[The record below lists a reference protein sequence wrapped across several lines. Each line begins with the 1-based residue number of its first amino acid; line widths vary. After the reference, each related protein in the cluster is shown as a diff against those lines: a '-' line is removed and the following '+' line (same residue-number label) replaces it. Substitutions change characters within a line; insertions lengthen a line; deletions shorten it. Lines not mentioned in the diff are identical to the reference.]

1 MKLIDICGLAIIPA
15 KTDSTRLKK
24 KNLRVIAGKT
34 LVEHAMD
41 YALNSEL
48 IKYIIVTSE
57 SDEVREILRKM
68 DDWPVLWAQG
78 LVLLYDRKRSYMG
91 EREVADVYVN
101 VLDEMMGYGDEDILD
116 EISHVIGIQPDHP
129 DRQTTADE
137 LLEYAVVNK
146 YDDLVTVDSSGT
158 RNGAVRVT
166 KKELVESGMMSR
178 RIGSY
183 LDDCTNIHSEEDLK
197 QAEENIESRK

>member
-1 MKLIDICGLAIIPA
+1 MKLINISALAIIPA

-24 KNLRVIAGKT
+24 KNLRVITGKT
-34 LVEHAMD
+34 LVEHAID
-41 YALNSEL
+41 YAKNSEL
-48 IKYIIVTSE
+48 IKYIIVTTE
-57 SDEVREILRKM
+57 SDEVREIVKKY
-68 DDWPVLWAQG
+68 DN
-78 LVLLYDRKRSYMG
+78 VLLYDRKRSYMG

-101 VLDEMMGYGDEDILD
+101 VLQNDLHTYGDEDILD
-116 EISHVIGIQPDHP
+116 KISHIVGVQPDHP

-166 KKELVESGMMSR
+166 KKELVHSGTMSR
-178 RIGSY
+178 RVGSY

-197 QAEENIESRK
+197 QAEKNIESRK

>member
-1 MKLIDICGLAIIPA
+1 MKLIDICGLAISPA

-34 LVEHAMD
+34 LVEHALD
-41 YALNSEL
+41 YAENSDL
-48 IKYIIVTSE
+48 IKYIVVTTE
-57 SDEVREILRKM
+57 SDEVRELTEKYEN
-68 DDWPVLWAQG
+68 VL
-78 LVLLYDRKRSYMG
+78 VFDRDESYMG

-101 VLDEMMGYGDEDILD
+101 VVHEIKHSFPNILE
-116 EISHVIGIQPDHP
+116 EISHVVGVQPDHP

-158 RNGAVRVT
+158 RNGAIRVT
-166 KKELVESGMMSR
+166 KKEFVESGMMSR
-178 RIGSY
+178 RELS
-183 LDDCTNIHSEEDLK
+183 
-197 QAEENIESRK
+197 

>member
-1 MKLIDICGLAIIPA
+1 MKLIDISALAIIPA

-34 LVEHAMD
+34 LVEHAID
-41 YALNSEL
+41 YAKNSEL

-57 SDEVREILRKM
+57 SDEVWKLTQKY
-68 DDWPVLWAQG
+68 DDIIFYGRVP
-78 LVLLYDRKRSYMG
+78 SYMG

-101 VLDEMMGYGDEDILD
+101 VVQNDILQD
-116 EISHVIGIQPDHP
+116 YDNQKIIDDISHVIGIQPDHP

-137 LLEYAVVNK
+137 LLKYAVVNK

-166 KKELVESGMMSR
+166 KKKLVHHGTMSR
-178 RIGSY
+178 RVGSY

-197 QAEENIESRK
+197 QAEKNIESRK

>member
-1 MKLIDICGLAIIPA
+1 MKLIDVYAVAIIPA

-34 LVEHAMD
+34 LVEHAID
-41 YALNSEL
+41 YAKSSEL
-48 IKYIIVTSE
+48 IKYIIVTTE
-57 SDEVREILRKM
+57 SDEVREIVRKY
-68 DDWPVLWAQG
+68 DN
-78 LVLLYDRKRSYMG
+78 VLLYDRKESYMG

-197 QAEENIESRK
+197 QAEKNIEDRK

>member
-34 LVEHAMD
+34 LVEHALD
-41 YALNSEL
+41 YAENSDL
-48 IKYIIVTSE
+48 IKYIVVTTE
-57 SDEVREILRKM
+57 SDEIRELTEKYEN
-68 DDWPVLWAQG
+68 VL
-78 LVLLYDRKRSYMG
+78 VFDRDESYMG

-101 VLDEMMGYGDEDILD
+101 VVHEIKHSFPNILE
-116 EISHVIGIQPDHP
+116 EISHVVGVQPDHP

-137 LLEYAVVNK
+137 LLEYAVANK

-166 KKELVESGMMSR
+166 KKEFVESGMMSR

-197 QAEENIESRK
+197 QAEKNIEGRR

>member
-1 MKLIDICGLAIIPA
+1 MKLIDICALAIIPA

-34 LVEHAMD
+34 LVEHAID
-41 YALNSEL
+41 YAKNSEL

-57 SDEVREILRKM
+57 SDEVWKLTQKY
-68 DDWPVLWAQG
+68 DDIIFYGRVP
-78 LVLLYDRKRSYMG
+78 SYMG

-101 VLDEMMGYGDEDILD
+101 VVQNDILQDYDNQGIVD

-166 KKELVESGMMSR
+166 KKEFVESGMMSR

-197 QAEENIESRK
+197 QAEKNIGGRR

>member
-1 MKLIDICGLAIIPA
+1 MKLIDICGLVIIPA

-34 LVEHAMD
+34 LVEHALD
-41 YALNSEL
+41 YAENSDL
-48 IKYIIVTSE
+48 IKYIVVTTE
-57 SDEVREILRKM
+57 SDEVRELTEKYEN
-68 DDWPVLWAQG
+68 VL
-78 LVLLYDRKRSYMG
+78 VFDRDESYMG

-101 VLDEMMGYGDEDILD
+101 VVHEIKHSFPNILE
-116 EISHVIGIQPDHP
+116 EISHVVGVQPDHP
-129 DRQTTADE
+129 DRQTTVDE
-137 LLEYAVVNK
+137 LLKYAVVNK

-197 QAEENIESRK
+197 QAEKNIKEKNE